1 MITTAGLTQR
11 VLIGPHDPP
20 VHPNRG
26 PLSRGGRVVVLDLD
40 LHAPEPLPVPPLQHE
55 FRRRRRLC
63 DGLGTSWSQQR
74 GSVRS
79 GCLSTVCM
87 DCVRIISKIAAPQR
101 QRVLIHLLYVN
112 VQSCTTQILPLSP
125 REFTENGPSSRVFK
139 LTKMQIYDRDS
150 TKR

>member
-1 MITTAGLTQR
+1 MSLTQIQISITMITTAGLTQR

-55 FRRRRRLC
+55 FRRRRLR
-63 DGLGTSWSQQR
+63 DGLGASWSQQR

-87 DCVRIISKIAAPQR
+87 DCVRIIGKIAPQR
-101 QRVLIHLLYVN
+101 QRVLIHLL
-112 VQSCTTQILPLSP
+112 L
-125 REFTENGPSSRVFK
+125 
-139 LTKMQIYDRDS
+139 LTYKAVPFHRKIISNY
-150 TKR
+150 